1 MGFSFAAFANILSI
15 TETGSPRSAKLQ
27 TSQMR
32 DEELAALERYNTKL
46 IISKLTN
53 GTVVE
58 SNAPTLGFLL
68 HDVARL
74 LRRRFEQNAR
84 GSGLTRSQW
93 QVLAY
98 LANNE
103 GINQSGLA
111 DLLEIEPITLGRIVD
126 KLQTRGLIERR
137 PDPSDRRAWLLHLTS
152 AARPKLSQLRRLGEV
167 TRGEALAEVPEAD
180 TERLLKTL
188 QTLKANLTDACD
200 SQVAEPK
207 RVNHG

>member
-1 MGFSFAAFANILSI
+1 
-15 TETGSPRSAKLQ
+15 
-27 TSQMR
+27 
-32 DEELAALERYNTKL
+32 
-46 IISKLTN
+46 
-53 GTVVE
+53 VE
-58 SNAPTLGFLL
+58 PNAPTLGFLL

-111 DLLEIEPITLGRIVD
+111 DLLEIEPITLGRIID
-126 KLQTRGLIERR
+126 KLQTLRLVERH
-137 PDPSDRRAWLLHLTS
+137 PDPSDRRAWLLHLTP
-152 AARPKLSQLRRLGEV
+152 AARSKLSQLRRLGGV
-167 TRGEALAEVPEAD
+167 TRGEALAGVPEAD

-188 QTLKANLTDACD
+188 QTLKSNLTDACD
-200 SQVAEPK
+200 SPAGQK
-207 RVNHG
+207 RANHG

>member
-1 MGFSFAAFANILSI
+1 
-15 TETGSPRSAKLQ
+15 
-27 TSQMR
+27 MR

-46 IISKLTN
+46 IISKLIN
-53 GTVVE
+53 GAVGE

-68 HDVARL
+68 PDIARL

-84 GSGLTRSQW
+84 GSGLTRSRW

-111 DLLEIEPITLGRIVD
+111 DLLEIEPITLCRIVD
-126 KLQTRGLIERR
+126 RLQTLRLIERH
-137 PDPSDRRAWLLHLTS
+137 PDPSDRRVWLLHLTP

-200 SQVAEPK
+200 ARVAGPK
-207 RVNHG
+207 RVDHG

>member
-1 MGFSFAAFANILSI
+1 M
-15 TETGSPRSAKLQ
+15 
-27 TSQMR
+27 
-32 DEELAALERYNTKL
+32 
-46 IISKLTN
+46 N
-53 GTVVE
+53 GTSVE

-68 HDVARL
+68 HEVARL

-84 GSGLTRSQW
+84 DSGLTRSQW

-111 DLLEIEPITLGRIVD
+111 DLLEIEPITLGRIID

-200 SQVAEPK
+200 AQAAESK

>member
-1 MGFSFAAFANILSI
+1 
-15 TETGSPRSAKLQ
+15 
-27 TSQMR
+27 MR
-32 DEELAALERYNTKL
+32 DEQLSTLEIYNCKL

-74 LRRRFEQNAR
+74 LKRRFEQNAR
-84 GSGLTRSQW
+84 CSGLTRSQW

-98 LANNE
+98 LTNNE

-111 DLLEIEPITLGRIVD
+111 ELLEIEPITLGRIVD
-126 KLQTRGLIERR
+126 KLQTLRLIERH
-137 PDPSDRRAWLLHLTS
+137 PDPSDRRVWLLHLTP
-152 AARPKLSQLRRLGEV
+152 AARPKLSLLRRLGEV
-167 TRGEALAEVPEAD
+167 TRGEALADVPEAD
-180 TERLLKTL
+180 IECLLKTL

-200 SQVAEPK
+200 SPVARQK
-207 RVNHG
+207 RANHG

>member
-1 MGFSFAAFANILSI
+1 MNWVAVG
-15 TETGSPRSAKLQ
+15 
-27 TSQMR
+27 
-32 DEELAALERYNTKL
+32 
-46 IISKLTN
+46 
-53 GTVVE
+53 

-68 HDVARL
+68 HEVARL

-84 GSGLTRSQW
+84 GCGLTRSQW

-111 DLLEIEPITLGRIVD
+111 DLLEIEPITLGRIID

-137 PDPSDRRAWLLHLTS
+137 PDPSDRRVWLLHLTP
-152 AARPKLSQLRRLGEV
+152 AARPKLSLLRRLGEV
-167 TRGEALAEVPEAD
+167 TRGEALIDVPDAD

-188 QTLKANLTDACD
+188 QTLKANLTDACE
-200 SQVAEPK
+200 SPVARQK
-207 RVNHG
+207 GVNHG